1 MTWDPRQPF
10 RGSGRCC
17 LTLSPNCLPPL
28 AIYSVCLSSG
38 VQWLHWITLLGF
50 CKFNFFVDL
59 ASVSLRYATELLLH
73 LVDMAR
79 SFALGKW
86 ILFATMAGFDED
98 HLRRCIVY
106 NLSNVC
112 ISTSISRWTTP
123 IHCPAFV
130 VPCPPSLAASPS
142 HPTQL
147 APQDHTLTGTHPLPS
162 YSPLVN

>member
-1 MTWDPRQPF
+1 MNPTSLHVTLAHAIAYLRRPLLISPYPTTAIIKLQLMLEANLTALYATTWDPRQPF

-50 CKFNFFVDL
+50 REFNFFVDL
-59 ASVSLRYATELLLH
+59 ASVSLRYATELLLR

-112 ISTSISRWTTP
+112 ISTSISR
-123 IHCPAFV
+123 
-130 VPCPPSLAASPS
+130 
-142 HPTQL
+142 
-147 APQDHTLTGTHPLPS
+147 
-162 YSPLVN
+162 